1 MEGLTL
7 AEPDVR
13 VLISFVKGNKARSS
27 LALQQY
33 LKDFL
38 VLIKKIQF
46 YKLEFKTSCQ
56 QCPTHVNVSGGIRF
70 RAIIL
75 DDPSSH
81 DIEQLA
87 DAWFFVRLDN
97 GGDFSKVLNA
107 RQQQL
112 ERGGVAFQLSQSFY
126 GLHAQTENSGAQQY
140 EGFVH
145 DGSSIQI

>member
-1 MEGLTL
+1 M
-7 AEPDVR
+7 
-13 VLISFVKGNKARSS
+13 

-56 QCPTHVNVSGGIRF
+56 QYPMSRE
-70 RAIIL
+70 RREESDESEPEL

-81 DIEQLA
+81 DIAQRA
-87 DAWFFVRLDN
+87 DTWFFKVIVRLDN

-107 RQQQL
+107 SKQQL
-112 ERGGVAFQLSQSFY
+112 ERGLSTVSVISC
-126 GLHAQTENSGAQQY
+126 LQY
-140 EGFVH
+140 LKKTAKRLSLLQRDNFPNQHVQ
-145 DGSSIQI
+145 DMVWAWDIKLLRCSAS